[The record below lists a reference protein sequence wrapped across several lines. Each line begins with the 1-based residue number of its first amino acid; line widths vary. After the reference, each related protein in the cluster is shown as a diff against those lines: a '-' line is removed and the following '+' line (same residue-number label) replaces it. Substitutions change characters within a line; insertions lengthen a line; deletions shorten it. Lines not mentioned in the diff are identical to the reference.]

1 MTDTYD
7 LVLPFDTDDPEFC
20 RGFEAGTLWERL
32 KQQPEEVEEIVHEGN
47 QPLLREMA
55 HRLGYRLECE
65 DVRDGWMGVTLRR
78 LE

>member
-7 LVLPFDTDDPEFC
+7 LVLPFDTDDPEFT

-32 KQQPEEVEEIVHEGN
+32 KGQPEELEEVVHAAN
-47 QPLLREMA
+47 RHLLREMA
-55 HRLGYRLECE
+55 HRLGYTLECE
-65 DVRDGWMGVTLRR
+65 DARDGWMGVLLRR